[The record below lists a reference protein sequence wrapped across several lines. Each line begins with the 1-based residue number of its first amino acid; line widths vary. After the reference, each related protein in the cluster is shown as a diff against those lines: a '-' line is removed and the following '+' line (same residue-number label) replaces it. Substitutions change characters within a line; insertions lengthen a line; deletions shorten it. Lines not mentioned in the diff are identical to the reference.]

1 MMGYYKQP
9 ALTAEVIKDGW
20 FYTGD
25 IGTFVENNTILKLT
39 DRKKEMFKTSGG
51 KYVAPQVIENKMKES
66 PFIEQIMVIGADKKF
81 ISALIVPTL
90 ANLKNYFEDHDI
102 AWPASTAELLKHER
116 VLKLMDQQIHKFNE
130 HFNHTEQIKKY
141 ALLPNEWTVD
151 TGEITP
157 TLKLKRKVIMEKYNQ
172 EIEAL
177 YQ

>member
-1 MMGYYKQP
+1 
-9 ALTAEVIKDGW
+9 
-20 FYTGD
+20 
-25 IGTFVENNTILKLT
+25 
-39 DRKKEMFKTSGG
+39 MFKTSGG

-90 ANLKNYFEDHDI
+90 ANLKNYFEDQDI
-102 AWPASTAELLKHER
+102 SLPTSTAELLKHER

-157 TLKLKRKVIMEKYNQ
+157 TLKLKRKVIMEKYSQ